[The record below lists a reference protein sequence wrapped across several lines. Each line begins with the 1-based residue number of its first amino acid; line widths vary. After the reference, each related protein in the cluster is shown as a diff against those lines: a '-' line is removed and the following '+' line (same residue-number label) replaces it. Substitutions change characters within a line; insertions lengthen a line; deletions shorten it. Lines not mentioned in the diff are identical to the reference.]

1 MVNTNKLR
9 GKIVECG
16 MSVVEL
22 AEAMGV
28 DKATLYRK
36 LNNSESFTVK
46 DADSIASALRLSK
59 EDAVAIF
66 FSQYVA

>member
-16 MSVVEL
+16 MSVIEL

-46 DADSIASALRLSK
+46 DADLIASTLSLSK